1 MKKIL
6 YFTADWCQPCQSFGP
21 VIQEVVREGISVQ
34 KINVDEN
41 KDYTARYQVRS
52 VPTCIYLKDGIE
64 IARRTGV
71 DSKQT
76 IMRTFNLI

>member
-6 YFTADWCQPCQSFGP
+6 YFTASWCQPCQSFGP
-21 VIQEVVREGISVQ
+21 VVEEVQREGINVQ
-34 KINVDEN
+34 KINIEED
-41 KDYTARYQVRS
+41 KSTTSRYQVRS

-76 IMRTFNLI
+76 IMRTYNLI